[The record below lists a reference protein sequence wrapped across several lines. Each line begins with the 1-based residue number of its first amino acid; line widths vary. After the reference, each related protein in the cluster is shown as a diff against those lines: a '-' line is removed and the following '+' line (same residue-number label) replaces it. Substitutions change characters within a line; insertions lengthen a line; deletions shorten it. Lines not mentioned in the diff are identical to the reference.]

1 MCREELERGRD
12 TRPRYSFHSL
22 AQREINCVLGGEEML
37 KATGEHAKLDE
48 KAPLFT
54 LIKLHTGHHFNV
66 HLIRF
71 DKVKHAADL
80 LAFLY

>member
-1 MCREELERGRD
+1 
-12 TRPRYSFHSL
+12 
-22 AQREINCVLGGEEML
+22 ML